1 MPVREVRSLAET
13 ARGPDRW
20 LGWLAVGVVGLLVAG
35 WTLPIM
41 TVERFLFLSREISIL
56 QGVAEL
62 WVEGQTFLAVVIGLF
77 SIVLPAVKLGLAV
90 LLWYRADAGNPALRR
105 RLGWLEA
112 AGRWSMLDVFV
123 VALSVV
129 AIQISLIDEVTVHPG
144 VYVFTG
150 AIVLSLVVV
159 QRMTV
164 LARRALE
171 INGGE
176 RPPTPMAG

>member
-1 MPVREVRSLAET
+1 MSVREVRSLAET

-20 LGWLAVGVVGLLVAG
+20 LGWLAVGAVGLLVAG

-41 TVERFLFLSREISIL
+41 TVERFLFLSQEISIL

-77 SIVLPAVKLGLAV
+77 SIVLPTVKLGLAL
-90 LLWYRADAGNPALRR
+90 LLWYRADAGNPALQR

-129 AIQISLIDEVTVHPG
+129 AIQISLIDDVTVHPG

-150 AIVLSLVVV
+150 AIALSLIVV
-159 QRMTV
+159 QRMAV

-171 INGGE
+171 VNGNGG
-176 RPPTPMAG
+176 TAGR